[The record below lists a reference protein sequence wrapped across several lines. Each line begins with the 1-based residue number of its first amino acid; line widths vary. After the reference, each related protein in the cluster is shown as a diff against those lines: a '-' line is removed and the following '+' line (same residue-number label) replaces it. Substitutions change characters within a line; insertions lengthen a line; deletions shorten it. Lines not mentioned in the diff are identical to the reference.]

1 MGNSGT
7 SQVLEG
13 QWFTQKGVQ
22 DEVLWRP
29 QPRLSFS
36 VRGFYDWW
44 RRDLPRFETTAL
56 KAAEIWRPK
65 IPLKEKLLTRVYR
78 AKWVLDAD
86 TRCPLC
92 EMEEETVLHL
102 FIDCPFARQLWRL
115 LKGAT
120 GMEDQFS
127 SLIELWEAGR
137 RLRSKGDR
145 SILSNGKYKSINH
158 RGMVD
163 REKERLSIATFMSP
177 SYETEF
183 GPIPELVR
191 DGEALY
197 KEFKFYNKLVKNPR
211 STNSVSSN
219 ISKFDRALVKC
230 EKVWSTNPLSSVKEA
245 VQRVSE
251 DLSVVSDGVRGFR
264 FWVVK

>member
-1 MGNSGT
+1 MRDLWEATT
-7 SQVLEG
+7 SMKSNRGKVQENT
-13 QWFTQKGVQ
+13 FTHYKTEDFETQNQEGVQ
-22 DEVLWRP
+22 DEVIWRP

-36 VRGFYDWW
+36 VRGCYDWW
-44 RRDLPRFETTAL
+44 RRDLPRFETTTV

-127 SLIELWEAGR
+127 SLTELWEAGR

-145 SILSNGKYKSINH
+145 SVDVRITTYNG
-158 RGMVD
+158 G
-163 REKERLSIATFMSP
+163 L
-177 SYETEF
+177 
-183 GPIPELVR
+183 LVR
-191 DGEALY
+191 FHERFLIMY
-197 KEFKFYNKLVKNPR
+197 LV
-211 STNSVSSN
+211 
-219 ISKFDRALVKC
+219 
-230 EKVWSTNPLSSVKEA
+230 E
-245 VQRVSE
+245 
-251 DLSVVSDGVRGFR
+251 
-264 FWVVK
+264 